1 MGEHADTTSASSSGQ
16 QQQQQQQQQWDDDG
30 TGECRMNGNDSNRSR
45 VEMQSRCEEREED
58 EKGQGLL
65 KSRGGRDDVESFL
78 RMILASVASLHDR
91 LDRSIHRVS
100 EVPMDELDGFVRK
113 EKVMLEM
120 WCSERIK
127 EFDAVIQQR
136 E

>member
-1 MGEHADTTSASSSGQ
+1 M
-16 QQQQQQQQQWDDDG
+16 
-30 TGECRMNGNDSNRSR
+30 
-45 VEMQSRCEEREED
+45 
-58 EKGQGLL
+58 
-65 KSRGGRDDVESFL
+65 
-78 RMILASVASLHDR
+78 
-91 LDRSIHRVS
+91 HRVS

-127 EFDAVIQQR
+127 EFDTVIQQR